1 MNRSFALSP
10 PGAVERPAPP
20 SGYSTKDVAALLGLS
35 AAQVRSYVR
44 AGFLSPRQGPRGEY
58 YFSFQDLVLLR
69 TAKGLLA
76 ARVPQRR
83 IHLALQKVREQL
95 PEGRSLSGVRISAQ
109 GHHVVVRDGRDVWNA
124 ESGQAL
130 FDFEL
135 SELAREAAT
144 LPLRTPARPVP
155 VGLAAAEPD
164 TAEAWFDRGSELEYD
179 DVPEEAMTAY
189 RRALALD
196 ASLPDAHLN
205 LGRLLH
211 ERGETAEAERHY
223 RQALAHRPGDAT
235 AGSGPPARR
244 RQGLRDHPRRR
255 ARLRRRPLQPVGGL
269 REAGREGIGLP
280 PPQRLPAA
288 DSGLTL
294 TAQRS
299 PTQDSHHPGPL
310 FPPPHTGRRG
320 RKAKTL
326 PQRRRQAFAVGAG
339 FAALTRFTRSLAGG
353 L

>member
-44 AGFLSPRQGPRGEY
+44 AGFLSPHQGPRGEY

-235 AGSGPPARR
+235 AAFNLGVALQDLGR
-244 RQGLRDHPRRR
+244 LRDAAKAYETTLAAEPGYADAHYNLSGVYEKLGEKESAFRHLSAYRR
-255 ARLRRRPLQPVGGL
+255 
-269 REAGREGIGLP
+269 
-280 PPQRLPAA
+280 
-288 DSGLTL
+288 LT
-294 TAQRS
+294 Q
-299 PTQDSHHPGPL
+299 G
-310 FPPPHTGRRG
+310 
-320 RKAKTL
+320 
-326 PQRRRQAFAVGAG
+326 
-339 FAALTRFTRSLAGG
+339 
-353 L
+353 